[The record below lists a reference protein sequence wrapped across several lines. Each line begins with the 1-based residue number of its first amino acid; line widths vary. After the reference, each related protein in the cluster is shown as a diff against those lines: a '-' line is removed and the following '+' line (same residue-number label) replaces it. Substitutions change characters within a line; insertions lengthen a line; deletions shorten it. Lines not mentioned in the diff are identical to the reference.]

1 MQLTKGLGY
10 GDLLCLNSLHYDFPV
25 FGQFQRWSPK
35 LDVFLFRCID
45 PLTLSASDF
54 QLFIL
59 CNTSKHLNQNRIDHI
74 HDPHLLR
81 RKIGQCSWNV
91 KLLQTGQLKGFK
103 EGNRY
108 KVPVESVEKYVE
120 MKMRT

>member
-1 MQLTKGLGY
+1 MQLTNGLGH
-10 GDLLCLNSLHYDFPV
+10 GDLLCLNSLHHDFPV

-54 QLFIL
+54 QPFIF
-59 CNTSKHLNQNRIDHI
+59 CNAPKHLNQNRIDHI
-74 HDPHLLR
+74 HDPHLFWW
-81 RKIGQCSWNV
+81 KIGQCSWNV
-91 KLLQTGQLKGFK
+91 KLLQTGELKGFK

-120 MKMRT
+120 MRMKT